1 MGTIV
6 SLIGGAGLV
15 TIWTAFWEPVP
26 APPRSKKLQNR
37 LRDRLNQAGMH
48 DLSILGFAG
57 VCVGLG
63 LLSWVIALS
72 LTTSL
77 AISCALGTLLG
88 LSPLWYVSFSARKR
102 RTEISALW
110 PEAIEDLISA
120 IRAGMSLPEAL
131 SGLADRGPEALRP
144 FFSNFAADYRATGRF
159 NECLDSLKHRIAD
172 PDADRIIEAL
182 RITREVGGTDLTR
195 LLATLAQFLREDLNT
210 RRELVARQ
218 SWTTAGARLAT
229 AAPWIV
235 LALLSTRQETAQAFD
250 SPPGIAILAAGAL
263 MSGAAYTLMVRLGRL
278 PEEERVLR

>member
-1 MGTIV
+1 MGTIA
-6 SLIGGAGLV
+6 SLIAGAGLV
-15 TIWTAFWEPVP
+15 TIWSAFWEPDP
-26 APPRSKKLQNR
+26 APPRSKELHDR

-48 DLSILGFAG
+48 DLSILGFSG
-57 VCVGLG
+57 VCMGLG
-63 LLSWVIALS
+63 LVSWVVALS

-77 AISCALGTLLG
+77 AIASALGILLG
-88 LSPLWYVSFSARKR
+88 LSPMWYVSFSARKR
-102 RTEISALW
+102 RTEISGLW

-144 FFSNFAADYRATGRF
+144 FFADFAADYRATGRF
-159 NECLDSLKHRIAD
+159 NHCLDTLKHRIAD

-263 MSGAAYTLMVRLGRL
+263 MSGAAYVLMVRLGRL